1 MRDRDNIFQIAS
13 FAPDYL
19 GFIFHP
25 ASPRFV
31 GENFTMPKNLPA
43 SIKKVGVFVNESTET
58 IIQLAKTHGFDV
70 VQLHGNETV
79 AQSATLRASGLKV
92 IKAFSLDNGFN
103 FIVTKPFVTI
113 VDYFL
118 FDTKGKHFG
127 GNATTFNWEILKH
140 YDQEAPFFLSGGLS
154 AQNVGQVSSLMDM
167 NLYALDIN
175 SGVEE
180 MPGVKSPEKL
190 KILLANLKT
199 NEIG

>member
-1 MRDRDNIFQIAS
+1 
-13 FAPDYL
+13 
-19 GFIFHP
+19 
-25 ASPRFV
+25 
-31 GENFTMPKNLPA
+31 MPENLPA

-58 IIQLAKTHGFDV
+58 IIQLVKTHGLDV
-70 VQLHGNETV
+70 VQLHGNETA

-92 IKAFSLDNGFN
+92 IKAFSLDSGFN
-103 FIVTKPFVTI
+103 FIATKPFVPI

-140 YDQEAPFFLSGGLS
+140 YDQEVPFFLSGGLS
-154 AQNVGQVSSLMDM
+154 AQNVGEVSSLMDM